1 MLCLVLDKPGYRT
14 SIHITIYLT
23 TSGRDPDFVKDLVH
37 LQDTIDFINDKYPE
51 ASIYICGDA
60 NAATT
65 PRKCNKRDEVFKYFI
80 SENNLLPININH
92 KTYHHFTN
100 NGLSDSCIDVL
111 LQPATDNSNTEF
123 LEKILCMKTNSLI
136 DSNHDALI
144 STLTLTHQETSKSL
158 DNIPVAPKI
167 EHMKHKI
174 VWSTEGIKNYQNLL
188 LKTLPTLQHDYSD
201 VHTHEE
207 ASILFKISNHILT
220 KAVFSWLRDL
230 NIKNLLFLQKLPRL
244 LRLNLLLLVVML

>member
-1 MLCLVLDKPGYRT
+1 MLGLVLDKPGYRT
-14 SIHITIYLT
+14 SIHITIYLST
-23 TSGRDPDFVKDLVH
+23 CGRDPDFVKDLVH

-51 ASIYICGDA
+51 ASIYIRGDA

-123 LEKILCMKTNSLI
+123 LEKILCMKTNPLI

-144 STLTLTHQETSKSL
+144 STLALTHQETSKSL

-188 LKTLPTLQHDYSD
+188 LKTLPTLQHD
-201 VHTHEE
+201 
-207 ASILFKISNHILT
+207 
-220 KAVFSWLRDL
+220 
-230 NIKNLLFLQKLPRL
+230 
-244 LRLNLLLLVVML
+244 